1 MYIPS
6 YPTIVFAT
14 VSALITISIICIFYY
29 STWTLGFQRRVRD
42 ASCAV
47 IIGEHP
53 DASNPGRTVCFD
65 VGRFPKVSIPF
76 PPRFIRVATGY
87 KLIAFSQRQFGEPVR
102 YRMDGPAERV
112 IRCDDADDANK
123 IKSIIVTLG
132 VTRGIKVDDCQALLR
147 MGDGTERC
155 VNEGTPV
162 PALTGVPVVAVDVQE
177 GYRLVAMS
185 QRHFGGERVADYT
198 GPLQRDLAIS
208 RARAPW
214 ASVRVQHCALTL
226 YSAPGLAGARK
237 CVNGD
242 AESIPPFVPMS
253 FALAA
258 GTKVRVY
265 SERNYKG
272 DVVFEASGP
281 RAADCPRATI
291 RMWGSLKLEAN

>member
-1 MYIPS
+1 MYTPS

-14 VSALITISIICIFYY
+14 VSALITISIICIVYY
-29 STWTLGFQRRVRD
+29 LTSTSVLTRRVNN

-76 PPRFIRVATGY
+76 PPRFIRVAAGY
-87 KLIAFSQRQFGEPVR
+87 KLIAFSQRQYGEPVR
-102 YRMDGPAERV
+102 YRMEGPAERF

-123 IKSIIVTLG
+123 INSIIVTLG
-132 VTRGIKVDDCQALLR
+132 VTTVIKVDECQALLR
-147 MGDGTERC
+147 MGDGTENC
-155 VNEGTPV
+155 INEATPI
-162 PALTGVPVVAVDVQE
+162 PALSDVPVVAVDVQE

-198 GPLQRDLAIS
+198 GPMEKNVVTS

-226 YSAPGLAGARK
+226 YSAPNLAGARR
-237 CVNGD
+237 CMNGD
-242 AESIPPFVPMS
+242 TESIPPFMPMS

-258 GTKVRVY
+258 GTKLRVY
-265 SERNYKG
+265 SDKNYKG

-291 RMWGSLKLEAN
+291 RMWGSLKLEAF